1 VERHVSDKGYCNQ
14 CRRYRDITIRKTIQN
29 IPAVLILNASVLQ
42 SPEGKQLWATPNWLP
57 QEIGIIVERGQFFCY
72 EGEDL
77 KLHIQRN
84 VYPIVVYELIGVV
97 ADIASAE
104 NQKPHLVSLV
114 NGKSPIADSVALLMP
129 QSEPLFARGSSR
141 E

>member
-1 VERHVSDKGYCNQ
+1 M
-14 CRRYRDITIRKTIQN
+14 
-29 IPAVLILNASVLQ
+29 LILNANVLQ
-42 SPEGKQLWATPNWLP
+42 SPEGKHLWATPNWLP

-77 KLHIQRN
+77 KLHLQRN

-114 NGKSPIADSVALLMP
+114 NGTSQRRLCV
-129 QSEPLFARGSSR
+129 SSFSNA
-141 E
+141 